1 MNISTNTIS
10 VLKNFSSINQSLA
23 VDAGNTIRT
32 ISPQKTVM
40 AVAQVDD
47 TFDSSFA
54 IYDLNQFLS
63 AVSLFEKPD
72 YDFEDQSVVVANGTS
87 SIRYFFADRNMVT
100 IPPEKAINLPDVQ
113 VEFELSADTFK
124 KTMAAASVLQAPH
137 WSVVGNSSEIAIE
150 VGDVK
155 NDTSNKY
162 RAVVGATDQ
171 DFDLVFKVDNLKLM
185 ENDYTVRVSS
195 KGISHFATEKGAL
208 EYFIATESR

>member
-72 YDFEDQSVVVANGTS
+72 YDFEDQSVSQSWAPT
-87 SIRYFFADRNMVT
+87 
-100 IPPEKAINLPDVQ
+100 
-113 VEFELSADTFK
+113 LSNI
-124 KTMAAASVLQAPH
+124 SVLITPTY
-137 WSVVGNSSEIAIE
+137 SRES
-150 VGDVK
+150 VK
-155 NDTSNKY
+155 NFSMKK
-162 RAVVGATDQ
+162 
-171 DFDLVFKVDNLKLM
+171 F
-185 ENDYTVRVSS
+185 VRGELNG
-195 KGISHFATEKGAL
+195 KGTNEIG
-208 EYFIATESR
+208 FI

>member
-72 YDFEDQSVVVANGTS
+72 YEFEDQSVVVANGTS
-87 SIRYFFADRNMVT
+87 SIRYLFADRNMVT

-162 RAVVGATDQ
+162 RAVVGETDQ

>member
-1 MNISTNTIS
+1 MNISGNTIS
-10 VLKNFSSINQSLA
+10 VLKNFSSINQSLV

-40 AVAQVDD
+40 AVAEVDD

-72 YDFEDQSVVVANGTS
+72 YEFEDKSVVVANGTS

-100 IPPEKAINLPDVQ
+100 TPPEKAINLPDVK
-113 VEFELSADTFK
+113 VEFELSSENFK
-124 KTMAAASVLQAPH
+124 KTMAAASVLQSPH
-137 WSVVGNSSEIAIE
+137 WSVVGDSSEIAIE

-155 NDTSNKY
+155 SDTSNKY
-162 RAVVGATDQ
+162 RVVVGKTDE
-171 DFDLVFKVDNLKLM
+171 DFKLVFKVDNLKLM

>member
-1 MNISTNTIS
+1 

-23 VDAGNTIRT
+23 VDSGNTIRT

-40 AVAQVDD
+40 AVAEVDD
-47 TFDSSFA
+47 SFDSPFA

-72 YDFEDQSVVVANGTS
+72 YEFEDKSVVVANGTS

-100 IPPEKAINLPDVQ
+100 TPPDKKIELPDVQ
-113 VEFELSADTFK
+113 VEFELSSDNFK

-137 WSVVGNSSEIAIE
+137 WCVVGDSSEIAIE
-150 VGDVK
+150 VGDAK
-155 NDTSNKY
+155 NETSNKY
-162 RAVVGATDQ
+162 RVVVGKTDE
-171 DFDLVFKVDNLKLM
+171 DFKLVFKVDNLKLM
-185 ENDYTVRVSS
+185 ENTYTVRVSS
-195 KGISHFATEKGAL
+195 KGISHFSTEKGAL